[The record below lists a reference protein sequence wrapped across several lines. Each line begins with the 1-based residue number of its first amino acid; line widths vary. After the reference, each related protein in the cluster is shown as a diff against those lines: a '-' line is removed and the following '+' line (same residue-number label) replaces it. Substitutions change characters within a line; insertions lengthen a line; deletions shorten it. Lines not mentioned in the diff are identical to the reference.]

1 MLRLIV
7 FCLLSLAT
15 LYCNA
20 QTFSKPEV
28 PEVIDFAG
36 MKLELTPAAKRKI
49 EADVTMI
56 YSSGKYLQ
64 QKIDRAN
71 LYFPI
76 IEHVFHQEGF
86 PEDFKFLALQESS
99 LVSDAV
105 SSSNAVGF
113 WQFKKETAIEVGV
126 VVNGNVDERK
136 HITYASKG
144 AATYIKKN
152 NATLD
157 NWVYALLSYNVGL
170 GGVKSHVKTKNV
182 GAKRMVIDED
192 IHWYVIRF
200 LAYKIAYQELV
211 GKANHPDISLIEY
224 KGVKDKSLQEISKQA
239 NVGVDLL
246 KEYNKWCTHSQVP
259 NDKEYIVIIPSI
271 HGSGPVEDDKSISQN
286 PQEHAPVLVSKQKD
300 FVFTIPKSFPDIRE
314 FVDTL
319 KIPVFVAINKVK
331 AIRAGKGDDINSLVV
346 KSGLPKQNFLYY
358 NELKGYENVAAGNFY
373 YMQLKRSKAL
383 VAYHTVAKGETLHS
397 IAQKYAI
404 KTSSIQKHNR
414 MSKNEYLKEN
424 RVLWLRSTRPKNIPI
439 EYKASPKPLVREE
452 VKPRTKVEDKIA
464 VVESQPKDP
473 IEIVAPKQI
482 ETKPITISVPTS
494 IANTNAIIH
503 VVQLGETVFGIS
515 RKYEIDSD
523 SIRTWNNLSGY
534 SIQINQNL
542 IVGYKKQV
550 NEVRTYIVKPGDT
563 VYKISK
569 ALNVTA
575 EEIKKWNNLA
585 DYNLKIGQEL
595 TIRTP

>member
-1 MLRLIV
+1 MLRLIA
-7 FCLLSLAT
+7 LSILSLCALCST
-15 LYCNA
+15 A

-28 PEVIDFAG
+28 PDVIEFGG

-136 HITYASKG
+136 HISYASKG

-152 NATLD
+152 NVSLD
-157 NWVYALLSYNVGL
+157 NWVYALLSYNVGP
-170 GGVKSHVKTKNV
+170 GGVKSHVKTKYV
-182 GAKRMVIDED
+182 GAKHMVIDDD

-200 LAYKIAYQELV
+200 LAYKIAYQNLV
-211 GKANHPDISLIEY
+211 GKANHPEISLIEY
-224 KGVKDKSLQEISKQA
+224 KGVKDKSFQEISKQA
-239 NVGVDLL
+239 NVEVDLL
-246 KEYNKWCTHSQVP
+246 KEYNKWCTNSHVP
-259 NDKEYIVIIPSI
+259 SDKEYIVIIPSS
-271 HGSGPVEDDKSISQN
+271 HGSVSPIDEHKPTQQNAPDDDPIVILN
-286 PQEHAPVLVSKQKD
+286 QKD
-300 FVFTIPKSFPDIRE
+300 IVLIIPKSFPDIRA

-319 KIPVFVAINKVK
+319 KIPVFVSINKVK
-331 AIRAGKGDDINSLVV
+331 AIRASKGDDINSLVV
-346 KSGLPKQNFLYY
+346 KSGLSKQSFLYY

-373 YMQLKRSKAL
+373 YMQVKRSKAL
-383 VAYHTVAKGETLHS
+383 VAYHTVSKGESLNS
-397 IAQKYAI
+397 IAQNYAI
-404 KTSSIQKHNR
+404 TTASIRKHNR

-424 RVLWLRSTRPKNIPI
+424 RVLWLRSTRPKDTPI
-439 EYKASPKPLVREE
+439 EYKASPKPLVKEA
-452 VKPRTKVEDKIA
+452 VKLAPKVENKTE
-464 VVESQPKDP
+464 VVELKPQNQT
-473 IEIVAPKQI
+473 VLVTPKQI
-482 ETKPITISVPTS
+482 ETKGTS
-494 IANTNAIIH
+494 APSSIIDANVIIH
-503 VVQLGETVFGIS
+503 IVQPGESVFGLS
-515 RKYEIDSD
+515 RKYEADSD
-523 SIRTWNNLSGY
+523 SIRAWNNLSGY
-534 SIQINQNL
+534 AIQVNQKL
-542 IVGYKKQV
+542 IVGYKKKVGGEQKYV
-550 NEVRTYIVKPGDT
+550 VKPGDT

-569 ALNVTA
+569 ELNVTV
-575 EEIKKWNNLA
+575 EDIKKWNNLP

-595 TIRTP
+595 IIHTP

>member
-7 FCLLSLAT
+7 FCLLSFIT

-28 PEVIDFAG
+28 PEVIEFAG

-200 LAYKIAYQELV
+200 LAYKIAYQDLV

-239 NVGVDLL
+239 NVDLDLL
-246 KEYNKWCTHSQVP
+246 KEYNKWCTHNQVP
-259 NDKEYIVIIPSI
+259 NDKEYIVIIPSS
-271 HGSGPVEDDKSISQN
+271 HGSSPVEDDKTIGQN
-286 PQEHAPVLVSKQKD
+286 VPEHAPVVVAGQKD
-300 FVFTIPKSFPDIRE
+300 FGLTIPKSFPDIRE

-346 KSGLPKQNFLYY
+346 KSGLPKQSFLYY

-383 VAYHTVAKGETLHS
+383 VAYHTVVKGETLHS

-439 EYKASPKPLVREE
+439 EYKATLKPLVKEE
-452 VKPRTKVEDKIA
+452 VKPTPKVENKIT
-464 VVESQPKDP
+464 VVESKPKEP

-482 ETKPITISVPTS
+482 ETKSTTISAPTL
-494 IANTNAIIH
+494 IANANAIIH
-503 VVQLGETVFGIS
+503 IVQPSETVFGIS

-534 SIQINQNL
+534 SIQVNQNL

-550 NEVRTYIVKPGDT
+550 NEVHTYIVKPGDT

-569 ALNVTA
+569 ELNVTA
-575 EEIKKWNNLA
+575 EEIKKWNNLP

>member
-7 FCLLSLAT
+7 FCLLSLGT
-15 LYCNA
+15 IYSNA

-36 MKLELTPAAKRKI
+36 MSLELTPVAKRKI

-99 LVSDAV
+99 LVSDAI

-170 GGVKSHVKTKNV
+170 GGVKSYVKSKNV
-182 GAKRMVIDED
+182 GAKHMVIDED

-200 LAYKIAYQELV
+200 LAYKIAYQDLV
-211 GKANHPDISLIEY
+211 GKANHPEISLIEY
-224 KGVKDKSLQEISKQA
+224 KGVKDKSLQEISQQA
-239 NVGVDLL
+239 KVDVDLL

-259 NDKEYIVIIPSI
+259 NDKEYIVIIPSS
-271 HGSGPVEDDKSISQN
+271 HGSTSVVEDKSINQN
-286 PQEHAPVLVSKQKD
+286 ESEHNPVIIPKQRELVH
-300 FVFTIPKSFPDIRE
+300 TIPKSFPDIRE

-319 KIPVFVAINKVK
+319 NIPVFVAINKVK
-331 AIRAGKGDDINSLVV
+331 SIRAGKGDDINSLIV
-346 KSGLPKQNFLYY
+346 KSGLPKQSFLYY
-358 NELKGYENVAAGNFY
+358 NELKGYEKIVVGNFY
-373 YMQLKRSKAL
+373 YMQLKRSKAI
-383 VAYHTVAKGETLHS
+383 VAYHTVSKGETLHS

-424 RVLWLRSTRPKNIPI
+424 RVLWLRSTRPKNIPV
-439 EYKASPKPLVREE
+439 EYKATPKPLVNEE
-452 VKPRTKVEDKIA
+452 VKPIHRVENKT
-464 VVESQPKDP
+464 VESKPKD
-473 IEIVAPKQI
+473 EIAPVPPKQI
-482 ETKPITISVPTS
+482 ETKTIILPVPIL
-494 IANTNAIIH
+494 IANGNAIIH
-503 VVQLGETVFGIS
+503 VVQPGETVFGIS

-523 SIRTWNNLSGY
+523 SIRSWNNLSGY
-534 SIQINQNL
+534 AISVNQNL

-569 ALNVTA
+569 ELNVTA

-595 TIRTP
+595 TIQTP